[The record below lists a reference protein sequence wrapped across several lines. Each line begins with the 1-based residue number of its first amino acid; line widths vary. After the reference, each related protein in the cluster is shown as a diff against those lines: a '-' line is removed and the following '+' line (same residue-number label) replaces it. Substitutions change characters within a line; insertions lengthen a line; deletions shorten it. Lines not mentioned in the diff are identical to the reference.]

1 MNESA
6 VRERTL
12 STVGVI
18 CLVIGPLSLIA
29 ATMLQWTPQ
38 PDPSSA
44 LFSVV
49 AFISVFGPLIW
60 LFGMPAAVNLAHD
73 RGWGLTFTGGLLTA
87 IGLAAGVGH
96 LALFFGAPGAHE
108 DNADGT
114 ALLVIFL
121 VGFAAGPIVLTIG
134 LRRAKTVAV
143 WVPVAAVVMAVA
155 NFVGGVPA
163 GIVELI
169 ALVATFA
176 PIIVAALRP
185 ARSAVPA
192 LAN

>member
-12 STVGVI
+12 SAVGVS

-44 LFSVV
+44 LFAVV
-49 AFISVFGPLIW
+49 AVISVFGPLVW
-60 LFGMPAAVNLAHD
+60 LFGIPAVVKLAKA
-73 RGWGLTFTGGLLTA
+73 RGWVLTFTGGLLTA

-96 LALFFGAPGAHE
+96 LALFFGAPLAH
-108 DNADGT
+108 DSAIGN
-114 ALLVIFL
+114 ALLMVFL
-121 VGFAAGPIVLTIG
+121 VAFATGPIVLTIG
-134 LRRAKTVAV
+134 LRRAKIVAV
-143 WVPVAAVVMAVA
+143 WVPVAAIIMAVA

-163 GIVELI
+163 GIVQLI

-176 PIIVAALRP
+176 PIIVAVARP
-185 ARSAVPA
+185 ARSAALV